1 MDPTLYVFLVGT
13 IFGGGFLNFSLH
25 RLFFFSLTIEITF
38 ERIVSL
44 QVSEDTYEI
53 VWYAI
58 YSIDSYMITN
68 FRPKMNT
75 VFAISTGDLIN

>member
-1 MDPTLYVFLVGT
+1 MDPTLYVFNVGT
-13 IFGGGFLNFSLH
+13 IFGGGFLYFSLH
-25 RLFFFSLTIEITF
+25 RFFFFSFTIEITF

-44 QVSEDTYEI
+44 QGSEDTYEI

-68 FRPKMNT
+68 CRPKIKT
-75 VFAISTGDLIN
+75 VFAISTG